1 MMRAQLLYS
10 FGDDAKFTAVE
21 LPDPAP
27 GTGQVLIRIVATSI
41 NPIECKL
48 RRYGGEVAPE
58 LPALLG
64 SDLAG
69 SIVGIGPGVDRFAV
83 GDQVFGY
90 AGGVRGNPGSYAQ
103 MAAVDARMVA
113 AAPRSIPLA
122 HAAALPL
129 SGLTAAE
136 ALERSHVASGKS
148 VLILGATGGVGHL
161 AVQMANALGASVH
174 AGLRSQDRLEA
185 ALAFG
190 ADTAF
195 VIDQESPD
203 EYAKR
208 VTGGT
213 GFDALLD
220 CTAGIDLGALFGA
233 LRDGGDLVSL
243 VTRRACDLSLMSR
256 KGLSLHTI
264 FVPNSLLNGFGLEAY
279 TARLERIAKLV
290 DEGRIKPQI
299 DRRTFTLDQMGDAH
313 SAFESGQADGKI
325 LIMCKG

>member
-1 MMRAQLLYS
+1 MRAQLLYS
-10 FGDDAKFTAVE
+10 FGGDAKFTAVE

-27 GTGQVLIRIVATSI
+27 GPGQVLIRIVATSV

-48 RRYGGEVAPE
+48 RQYGGEVAPE

-69 SIVGIGPGVDRFAV
+69 RIIAIGPGVDRFVV
-83 GDQVFGY
+83 GDEVFGY
-90 AGGVRGNPGSYAQ
+90 VGGVRGYPGAYAQ
-103 MAAVDARMVA
+103 MAAVDARLVA

-129 SGLTAAE
+129 AGLTAAE
-136 ALERSHVASGKS
+136 ALERSHVAPGKA

-161 AVQMANALGASVH
+161 AVQMASALGAAVH
-174 AGLRSQDRLEA
+174 AGVRSPDRLDA
-185 ALAFG
+185 ALGLG
-190 ADTAF
+190 ADTSFAT
-195 VIDQESPD
+195 DRESPI

-208 VTGGT
+208 VTSGT

-220 CTAGIDLGALFGA
+220 CTAGVDLGALFGA
-233 LRDGGDLVSL
+233 LRDGGHLVSL

-264 FVPNSLLNGFGLEAY
+264 FVPNSLLNGTGHEAY
-279 TARLERIAKLV
+279 TTRLERIAGLV
-290 DEGRIKPQI
+290 DAGWIKPQI
-299 DRRTFTLDQMGDAH
+299 DRRIFTLDQVGDAH
-313 SAFESGQADGKI
+313 SAFKSGPVDGKI
-325 LIMCKG
+325 LIMCEG

>member
-1 MMRAQLLYS
+1 MHAQLLYS
-10 FGDDAKFTAVE
+10 FSDDAKFTAVE
-21 LPDPAP
+21 LPDPVP
-27 GTGQVLIRIVATSI
+27 GPGQVLIQIVASSV

-69 SIVGIGPGVDRFAV
+69 RIVGIGAGVDRLAV
-83 GDQVFGY
+83 GDDVFGY
-90 AGGVRGNPGSYAQ
+90 AGGVRGNPGAYAQ
-103 MAAVDARMVA
+103 MAVVDARLVA

-136 ALERSHVASGKS
+136 ALERCHIAPGKS

-161 AVQMANALGASVH
+161 AVQMANALGAAVH
-174 AGLRSQDRLEA
+174 AGVRSPDRLEA
-185 ALAFG
+185 ALAVG

-195 VIDQESPD
+195 AIDQESPD
-203 EYAKR
+203 EYAER

-220 CTAGIDLGALFGA
+220 CTAGVDLAALFGA

-243 VTRRACDLSLMSR
+243 VTRRACDLRLMSR

-264 FVPNSLLNGFGLEAY
+264 FVPNSLLNGFGREAY
-279 TARLERIAKLV
+279 TVRLERIARLV

-299 DRRTFTLDQMGDAH
+299 DRRTFTLDQIGDAH
-313 SAFESGQADGKI
+313 SAFENGQADGKI
-325 LIMCKG
+325 LIMCEG